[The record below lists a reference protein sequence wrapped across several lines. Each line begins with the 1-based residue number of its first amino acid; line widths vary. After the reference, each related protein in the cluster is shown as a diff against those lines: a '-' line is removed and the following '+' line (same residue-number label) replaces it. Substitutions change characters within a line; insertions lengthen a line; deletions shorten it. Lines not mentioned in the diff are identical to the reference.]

1 MMKDLG
7 RKDNSKKKGGAF
19 NPSNGSMHNGDP
31 SFWTPQILKK
41 LMFFNYQKKNGGDL
55 QNIYEQSRNETR
67 EAYEKRKNVL
77 EQLKKA
83 MKAGN

>member
-1 MMKDLG
+1 MRDLA
-7 RKDNSKKKGGAF
+7 RQDNKKIMRAGGAF
-19 NPSNGSMHNGDP
+19 NGSMHNGDP
-31 SFWTPQILKK
+31 NFWTPQLLKK

-55 QNIYEQSRNETR
+55 QNIYEESKNETR
-67 EAYEKRKNVL
+67 VAYEKRKGAL